1 MSRPNDSFIPSVP
14 LNHFWLDKAASFW
27 VRFTVNSSQQIDF
40 PAERKNFFSTKS
52 IMKFLLNVAAL
63 IGLIWVVTAEKKP
76 TDMQNNKTIQVNT
89 VLTNDRVLSNYIR
102 CLLEK
107 GACTREGLE
116 LKSKLF
122 SITQY
127 FIEAG
132 TFVLDSFPLKKF
144 RHFFN
149 FKRYVLFY
157 TYDTIVDILKLISLV
172 CTIINIRINGFQ
184 LPNSNFFTKKSLLSF
199 FCFVQNFFQ
208 MLYKQ
213 IVRRARQFRSETREK
228 WSPTYVHNVHMTGK
242 PSPINMIHTDCLIN
256 A

>member
-1 MSRPNDSFIPSVP
+1 
-14 LNHFWLDKAASFW
+14 
-27 VRFTVNSSQQIDF
+27 
-40 PAERKNFFSTKS
+40 
-52 IMKFLLNVAAL
+52 MKFLLSATAF
-63 IGLIWVVTAEKKP
+63 IGFIWIVTAENK
-76 TDMQNNKTIQVNT
+76 TNGMHNNKTAQVNS

-107 GACTREGLE
+107 GPCTRDSLE

-127 FIEAG
+127 FIEVG

-157 TYDTIVDILKLISLV
+157 AYDTIVDILKLASII
-172 CTIINIRINGFQ
+172 CAIINIRINGFQ
-184 LPNSNFFTKKSLLSF
+184 LFDLKVFIKKSILSF

-213 IVRRARQFRSETREK
+213 VALHARQFRSEIREK
-228 WSPTYVHNVHMTGK
+228 WSPIYVHNVHMTGK
-242 PSPINMIHTDCLIN
+242 PSSINMIHRDCLIN